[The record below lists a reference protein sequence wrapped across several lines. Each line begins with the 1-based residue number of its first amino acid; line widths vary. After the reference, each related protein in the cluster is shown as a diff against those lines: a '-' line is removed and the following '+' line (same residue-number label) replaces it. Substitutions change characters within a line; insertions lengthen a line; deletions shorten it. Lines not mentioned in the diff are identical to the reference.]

1 MGILQ
6 FNGSTDYLK
15 WASLDAAL
23 SNLPTAAWT
32 LLFGVRHAN
41 MSNWQGYGYLL
52 SGTGAGV
59 SEVGLSKSKSA
70 TEDLTCDRDPAHGS
84 TFSWASLDPAVNQDT
99 LFVAS
104 KAAGS
109 ATANASKKV
118 GVSGSWSHGAATS
131 PGGNASAA
139 DQLQLGIWQLS
150 SIDALNGYL
159 AVAAMW
165 NVELTQAQRIAC
177 GATWKTSDIWNAHPT
192 VRPLLLMECNV
203 PKTALTNLG
212 SSVIDTPSSSG
223 VTLAS
228 GQTFGGW
235 NFDGYG
241 SSFLPLL

>member
-1 MGILQ
+1 MPLLQ

-15 WASLDAAL
+15 WDTLDTAL
-23 SNLPTAAWT
+23 RNLPTAAWT

-41 MSNWQGYGYLL
+41 MANWQGYGYLL
-52 SGTGAGV
+52 SGTGAGA
-59 SEVGLSKSKSA
+59 SEVGLSKSTSGTA
-70 TEDLTCDRDPAHGS
+70 DLTCDRDSTHGS
-84 TFSWASLDPAVNQDT
+84 AFSWASLDPAVNQDT

-118 GVSGSWSHGAATS
+118 GSGGSWTHGAATS

-150 SIDALNGYL
+150 TTDALNGYL

-165 NVELTQAQRIAC
+165 DVELTQAQRIAC
-177 GATWKTSDIWNAHPT
+177 GANWKTSDIWKAHEKP
-192 VRPLLLMECNV
+192 PLLLMELNRA
-203 PKTALTNLG
+203 KTNLDNLG
-212 SSVIDTPSSSG
+212 TAPISGLSSSG
-223 VTLAS
+223 VTLAT
-228 GQTFGGW
+228 GQSFGNW

-241 SSFLPLL
+241 SGFLPLL